1 VSFEWLNLLE
11 VSDLTGD
18 VDQGGWSASL
28 TFFCSQAD
36 APYLRQITLYHRN
49 FSGLS
54 WEIADRVGLTGVIIP
69 QSVKADRGVSRVQA
83 MAYSYHKPLDSIPVT
98 GCYFEDSNAGV
109 HAHQINNLSLALV
122 VEHLALHHVHIN
134 GDGDIDTT
142 LVDTAGSTGVDP
154 YIVRENAS
162 IWRALQKIA
171 ADEFYSIYFNRENQ
185 LVYEPHPQFDATL
198 PDVVASLDSTN
209 LLAPY
214 TVELREGR
222 KAKNVVLLGLTNAG
236 EVIEST
242 YPAGVGVDV
251 RGPRREVRCNAQ
263 ARLDVLAERWYKW
276 LTRDYT
282 ATVLLP
288 GAWDIELND
297 RIALTLSGTT
307 SNGVTFSW
315 SDKDFWV
322 SRVSYRKRGTSSFG
336 YNTELVLEEGYTA

>member
-1 VSFEWLNLLE
+1 MSFEWLNLLE
-11 VSDLTGD
+11 ITDLTGD

-28 TFFCSQAD
+28 TFFNSQAD
-36 APYLRQITLYHRN
+36 ALYLRELTLYHRN
-49 FSGLS
+49 FSGLT
-54 WEIADRVGLTGVIIP
+54 WEAMDRVGLTGVMIP
-69 QSVKADRGVSRVQA
+69 QSVMADRGVSRVRA
-83 MAYSYHKPLDSIPVT
+83 MAYSFHKPLDAIPVT
-98 GCYFEDSNAGV
+98 GCYFEDSNAGA
-109 HAHQINNLSLALV
+109 HAHQINNLNLGLV

-142 LVDTAGSTGVDP
+142 LVDTTNSTTVDP

-162 IWRALQKIA
+162 IWRAMQKIA
-171 ADEFYSIYFNRENQ
+171 NDEFYAIYFNRENQ
-185 LVYEPHPQFDATL
+185 LVYKSHPQFDGTL
-198 PDVVASLDSTN
+198 PAVVASLDNTN

-214 TVELREGR
+214 NVELREGR

-251 RGPRREVRCNAQ
+251 RGPRREVRCNLQ
-263 ARLDVLAERWYKW
+263 ARLDTLAQRWYEW

-288 GAWDIELND
+288 GAWDIELLD

-315 SDKDFWV
+315 DDKDFWV
-322 SRVSYRKRGTSSFG
+322 HRISYRKQGTSSFG